1 MWWTDWAT
9 AFVLGVVSS
18 THCVG
23 MCGGIVGALTYSL
36 APEIR
41 GSRSHFV
48 LFSLHYH
55 LGRISS
61 YMLAGALVAGGAAVF
76 QELAGAG
83 SALVMRT
90 VGAMFLVAL
99 GVYIGGWFPRF
110 AWIESMGR
118 PLWRWLEPIGR
129 RLLPVRSL
137 PQAFGFGLVWGW
149 LPCGLVYSALVY
161 SLSTGS
167 VWQGMGVMLFFGL
180 GTIPTL
186 LLVGFMAER
195 VSRVMANPLFRQVA
209 GVLIVVLALVP
220 LALVRAH

>member
-1 MWWTDWAT
+1 MWWTDWTT

-36 APEIR
+36 APGIR
-41 GSRSHFV
+41 QNRAQFV

-61 YMLAGALVAGGAAVF
+61 YVLAGGLVAGGAAVF
-76 QELAGAG
+76 HEFAGPG
-83 SALVMRT
+83 GALLMRGVGT
-90 VGAMFLVAL
+90 VFLVLL
-99 GVYIGGWFPRF
+99 GFYIGGWFPRF
-110 AWIESMGR
+110 AWVESMGR
-118 PLWRWLEPIGR
+118 PLWARLEPIGR

-137 PQAFGFGLVWGW
+137 PQALGFGLVWGW
-149 LPCGLVYSALVY
+149 LPCGLVYSALVF

-167 VWQGMGVMLFFGL
+167 MWQGMGVMLFFGL

-186 LLVGFMAER
+186 LLVGFMADR
-195 VSRVMANPLFRQVA
+195 VSRVMSSPLFRQVA
-209 GVLIVVLALVP
+209 GVSIMLLALVP
-220 LALVRAH
+220 LALGPGQ

>member
-36 APEIR
+36 TPEIR
-41 GSRSHFV
+41 RNRGRFV

-61 YMLAGALVAGGAAVF
+61 YVLAGALVAGGAAVF
-76 QELAGAG
+76 QDFAGAG
-83 SALVMRT
+83 SALVMRA
-90 VGAMFLVAL
+90 VGAVFLVAL
-99 GVYIGGWFPRF
+99 GFYIGGWFPRF
-110 AWIESMGR
+110 AWVESIGR
-118 PLWRWLEPIGR
+118 PLWQRLEPIGR

-186 LLVGFMAER
+186 LLVGFMADR
-195 VSRVMANPLFRQVA
+195 VSRVMSSPLFRQVA
-209 GVLIVVLALVP
+209 GVLIVALALVP
-220 LALVRAH
+220 LALAPGQ

>member
-1 MWWTDWAT
+1 MWWTDWTT
-9 AFVLGVVSS
+9 AFVLGLVSS

-36 APEIR
+36 APEVRQNR
-41 GSRSHFV
+41 GQFV

-61 YMLAGALVAGGAAVF
+61 YVLAGALVAGGASVF
-76 QELAGAG
+76 QDLAGSG
-83 SALVMRT
+83 SAFVMRA
-90 VGAMFLVAL
+90 VGAGFLVLL
-99 GVYIGGWFPRF
+99 GLYIGGWFPRF
-110 AWIESMGR
+110 AWVESMGR
-118 PLWRWLEPIGR
+118 PLWRRLEPIGR

-167 VWQGMGVMLFFGL
+167 MWQGMGVMLFFGL

-186 LLVGFMAER
+186 LLVGFMADR
-195 VSRVMANPLFRQVA
+195 VSRVMSRPLFRQVA
-209 GVLIVVLALVP
+209 GILIIGLALVP
-220 LALVRAH
+220 VALAPGQ